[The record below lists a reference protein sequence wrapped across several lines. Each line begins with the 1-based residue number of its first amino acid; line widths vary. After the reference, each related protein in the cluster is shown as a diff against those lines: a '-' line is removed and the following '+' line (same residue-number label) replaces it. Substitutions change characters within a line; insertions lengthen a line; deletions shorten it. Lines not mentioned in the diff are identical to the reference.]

1 MKGFLAEDVKTID
14 IRQKISGVRI
24 GNVTDITDQ
33 GQVLVEFPGNIL
45 GPVNARF
52 AESIATKLKNIDPAS
67 DHKVLLVFEDD
78 DPALPII
85 VDTVCDFISEG
96 VEKEPIAF
104 QVDEAEN
111 VFIDGKRFTFDAK
124 EQIVLRC
131 GKSSIT
137 LTRAGKILIK
147 GAYLLNR
154 SSGVNRIRGASVH
167 IN

>member
-14 IRQKISGVRI
+14 FKQKISGIRI
-24 GNVTDITDQ
+24 GNITDITDE
-33 GQVLVEFPGNIL
+33 GQVLVDFAGNHL
-45 GPVNARF
+45 GPLSARF
-52 AESIATKLKNIDPAS
+52 AGSMESKLKKIFEAT
-67 DHKVLLVFEDD
+67 DHKVLLVFEDG
-78 DPALPII
+78 DPNLPVIIDTICDSIVETPKKNPVAL
-85 VDTVCDFISEG
+85 
-96 VEKEPIAF
+96 
-104 QVDEAEN
+104 QMDESEN

-137 LTRAGKILIK
+137 LTRAGKVLIR

-154 SSGVNRIRGASVH
+154 SSGVNRIKGGSVQ

>member
-1 MKGFLAEDVKTID
+1 MKGSLAKEIKTIEFE
-14 IRQKISGVRI
+14 QEISGTRI
-24 GNVTDITDQ
+24 GRICEITDQ
-33 GQVLVEFPGNIL
+33 GKVYVDFEGNGL
-45 GPVNARF
+45 GPIVARF
-52 AESIATKLKNIDPAS
+52 ADSIRRKLGNIFEDGENNVLLLFENNDPKRPVIIDILRDSIDIAT
-67 DHKVLLVFEDD
+67 
-78 DPALPII
+78 
-85 VDTVCDFISEG
+85 
-96 VEKEPIAF
+96 EKEPVAF
-104 QVDEAEN
+104 QMDDSKN
-111 VFIDGKRFTFDAK
+111 LFIDGKRFTFDAK